1 MTDRLP
7 LGITVGASRSVAVAT
22 TADGG
27 VPVAV
32 IQRPSVVEVA
42 PGYALDGF
50 LARVGDP
57 VPMLA
62 DDGSIHA
69 AADLVARTT
78 TSLITDIAAE
88 TGAEPT
94 VIACHPGWWAD
105 DQVRAVRDALDAA
118 DAGTTVLIP
127 EPLAVL
133 RRYEAEHGLLDD
145 GALIVYDLGASGLTV
160 SVVRTGDE
168 SGLLGTPTH
177 SDTIA
182 GAEFDLLTMRYVLAH
197 ALGDTEFDPF
207 DPVVEAELA
216 ALRER
221 CRIAKEEL
229 SRDTATVVSVGALGT
244 GGPVRIVR
252 GEFEDVVRADLRDSL
267 DLVRTAVRQAGIE
280 FGDVRAVL
288 LTGGGGA
295 IPLVAELVSAE
306 FGLPVVACADPAT
319 ASAAGAAELAA
330 DLLASESSYG
340 AVSSGELAYSA
351 YTEPVSAHSGE
362 SPMAGVAA
370 AEPGLFDDERF
381 GGSSDDRRADT
392 GSELAE
398 TASSSRRD
406 DRTTPGYRSGESSGA
421 NRLAD
426 KGYSGDISLFA
437 DTGLPEDDEASP
449 RKSRKRLA
457 VVAAALAAFGALT
470 AATIALAPQFG
481 SASTPTP
488 SSADAAATSS
498 GAPATNAVTPIAA
511 VDAEGKTV
519 LGTPTLDADGK
530 PVPGAPLLDADGQPI
545 PGTVTPAVTT
555 PNSVQPNQTQAAN
568 GAPQG
573 GAPQGE
579 ASAGGTPQGGAP
591 QPGSPQAGTPQS
603 PAPEQTPP
611 SQNSPAPAPPAQ
623 TPPTT
628 TSPAPAPQQPQ
639 QPQYPNL
646 GQVPG
651 KIIDGAGEVVE
662 GTVGGVTKL
671 PGELLGGGN

>member
-27 VPVAV
+27 APVAV
-32 IQRPSVVEVA
+32 IQRRTAVEVA
-42 PGYALDGF
+42 PGHVVDGF

-62 DDGSIHA
+62 EDGSSHA
-69 AADLVARTT
+69 AADLVATATT
-78 TSLITDIAAE
+78 RLITDIAAQ

-105 DQVRAVRDALDAA
+105 DQVRAVQDALDAT
-118 DAGTTVLIP
+118 GTGSTVLIP

-133 RRYEAEHGLLDD
+133 RRYEVERGLLDD
-145 GALIVYDLGASGLTV
+145 GALVVYDLGASGLTV
-160 SVVRTGDE
+160 SVVRTGE
-168 SGLLGTPTH
+168 QSGLLGTPAH

-197 ALGDTEFDPF
+197 ALGDAEFDPF
-207 DPVVEAELA
+207 DPLVEAELT

-229 SRDTATVVSVGALGT
+229 SLDTATVVPVGALGT

-252 GEFEDVVRADLRDSL
+252 SEFEDVVRGDLLDSL

-319 ASAAGAAELAA
+319 AGAAGAAELAA
-330 DLLASESSYG
+330 DLLAAESSYG
-340 AVSSGELAYSA
+340 AATSGALAYSA
-351 YTEPVSAHSGE
+351 YTEASPHSTE
-362 SPMAGVAA
+362 FPMAGVALGKPSDA
-370 AEPGLFDDERF
+370 PD
-381 GGSSDDRRADT
+381 GGSTSDEHHAPVTGMTTAARELADT
-392 GSELAE
+392 GRY
-398 TASSSRRD
+398 SSK
-406 DRTTPGYRSGESSGA
+406 A
-421 NRLAD
+421 
-426 KGYSGDISLFA
+426 SLFA
-437 DTGLPEDDEASP
+437 GRPEGEDTISAATP
-449 RKSRKRLA
+449 RKSGKRLA

-470 AATIALAPQFG
+470 AGTLAMAPQF
-481 SASTPTP
+481 STPSTP
-488 SSADAAATSS
+488 SPTSADAAATST
-498 GAPATNAVTPIAA
+498 GAPATNAATPIAA
-511 VDAEGKTV
+511 LDAEGKTV

-530 PVPGAPLLDADGQPI
+530 PVPGAPLLDAAGQPI
-545 PGTVTPAVTT
+545 PGTVTPAATT
-555 PNSVQPNQTQAAN
+555 QNSSQPAPTQAA
-568 GAPQG
+568 G
-573 GAPQGE
+573 
-579 ASAGGTPQGGAP
+579 GGTPQAGTPQGETPQGGTP
-591 QPGSPQAGTPQS
+591 QQQPGSPQS
-603 PAPEQTPP
+603 PAPEQAPP
-611 SQNSPAPAPPAQ
+611 PQNSPAPAPPAQ

-651 KIIDGAGEVVE
+651 KIIDGAGDVVE